1 METTIP
7 FQGFY
12 CSEYS
17 ELVDYAVT
25 NCFQDDHGDIN
36 QAIADKVFDNTDYR
50 ALHEYAAKAY
60 TEYFAF
66 EFKIKLTFKELVSP
80 REYNFTTDR
89 IFCDIDLEEVKR
101 IYELVDH
108 DILVKQIKDNFT
120 SYDGFISHYSN
131 DLDSW
136 GSDLAEW
143 DHNQIGT
150 LLEAY
155 AKQELD
161 SANFEIYELREEIE
175 NNVGNYIKDFE
186 KYYKIARYLNDRQYR
201 ESIV

>member
-12 CSEYS
+12 ESDYS
-17 ELVDYAVT
+17 ELVDSVIEDHFT
-25 NCFQDDHGDIN
+25 DDHGEVN
-36 QAIADKVFDNTDYR
+36 KAIASKVFDNTDYKG
-50 ALHEYAAKAY
+50 AYTQAAKLY

-66 EFKIKLTFKELVSP
+66 EFKLKITFKELVSP

-101 IYELVDH
+101 IYELVDR
-108 DILVKQIKDNFT
+108 DILVKQVKQNFT

-131 DLDSW
+131 KLESW
-136 GSDLAEW
+136 GTDLSEW

-150 LLEAY
+150 LVVAY
-155 AKQELD
+155 ILQENGKEYLD
-161 SANFEIYELREEIE
+161 VYDLRESLYCSLHE
-175 NNVGNYIKDFE
+175 YIKDFD
-186 KYYKIARYLNDRQYR
+186 KYSKLARYLNDRQWR
-201 ESIV
+201 ELRA